1 MSTNGWLVA
10 DSDMHIL
17 EPADLWT
24 RYMDPRW
31 RYAAPIGLTE
41 LQRDMRV
48 KVKNRVIARLSDLH
62 PGAYDGLWDES
73 TDNVFAHAEA
83 CDWDAKSQLAAM
95 DMESLDSTVLF
106 PSRGLFVLGLQSTQ
120 FLGNDGLEPDLAL
133 EIARAYN
140 NWLHDFRS
148 EAPDRMHGA
157 AMLAAHDVA
166 GSVDELA
173 RCVGDL
179 GFKAAFMTPGLPDR
193 RPWHDPVYDPIWREC
208 VRLDV
213 PVCFHGGGKT
223 YLEPDFAF
231 SDHLGPTM
239 LWHPF
244 NQPLGIMFVV
254 TCLTAGGVLERFP
267 ELRVGLLEGN
277 CAWAPWLAYR
287 LDEHYEWLG
296 KLEARYLRMKP
307 SQYLLRNCFLSVE
320 ADEAT
325 ARHYIDEFGDDN
337 LVFSTDYPHADAKF
351 PHSTESFLELPFAES
366 SKRKI
371 LWDNYTKLYKLPIP
385 TKVAR

>member
-1 MSTNGWLVA
+1 
-10 DSDMHIL
+10 
-17 EPADLWT
+17 
-24 RYMDPRW
+24 
-31 RYAAPIGLTE
+31 
-41 LQRDMRV
+41 
-48 KVKNRVIARLSDLH
+48 
-62 PGAYDGLWDES
+62 
-73 TDNVFAHAEA
+73 
-83 CDWDAKSQLAAM
+83 
-95 DMESLDSTVLF
+95 
-106 PSRGLFVLGLQSTQ
+106 
-120 FLGNDGLEPDLAL
+120 
-133 EIARAYN
+133 
-140 NWLHDFRS
+140 
-148 EAPDRMHGA
+148 
-157 AMLAAHDVA
+157 MLAHHDVA
-166 GSVDELA
+166 LCDELA

-254 TCLTAGGVLERFP
+254 TCYAGACSSDSPKCESGARRQLRLGPWRFH
-267 ELRVGLLEGN
+267 
-277 CAWAPWLAYR
+277 R

-296 KLEARYLRMKP
+296 KLEAPYLRMKP
-307 SQYLLRNCFLSVE
+307 SQYLIRNCFLSVE
-320 ADEAT
+320 ADEAP

-351 PHSTESFLELPFAES
+351 PRSTESFLGLPFAES

-371 LWDNYTKLYKLPIP
+371 LWDNYAKLYKLPVP
-385 TKVAR
+385 AKVAR

>member
-73 TDNVFAHAEA
+73 TDSVFAHAEA
-83 CDWDAKSQLAAM
+83 GDWDAKSQLAAM
-95 DMESLDSTVLF
+95 DMEHLDSTVLF

-157 AMLAAHDVA
+157 AMLAPHDVA

-179 GFKAAFMTPGLPDR
+179 GFKAAFLTPGLPDR

-213 PVCFHGGGKT
+213 PACFHGGGKT

-239 LWHPF
+239 MWHPF

-267 ELRVGLLEGN
+267 DLRIGLLEGN
-277 CAWAPWLAYR
+277 CSWAPWLAYR

-296 KLEARYLRMKP
+296 KLEAPYLTMKP
-307 SQYLLRNCFLSVE
+307 SRYLLRNCFLSVE
-320 ADEAT
+320 ADEAP

-351 PHSTESFLELPFAES
+351 PRSTESFLELPFAES

-371 LWDNYTKLYKLPIP
+371 LWDNYAKLYRLPEP
-385 TKVAR
+385 TKVA

>member
-1 MSTNGWLVA
+1 MSTNGWLIA

-24 RYMDPRW
+24 RYMDRRW

-41 LQRDMRV
+41 LHRDMRV

-62 PGAYDGLWDES
+62 PGAYDGLWNES
-73 TDNVFAHAEA
+73 TDSVFADAEA
-83 CDWDAKSQLAAM
+83 ADWDAKSQLAAM
-95 DMESLDSTVLF
+95 DVEHLDSTVLF

-148 EAPDRMHGA
+148 AAPDRMHGA
-157 AMLAAHDVA
+157 AMLAPHDVA

-179 GFKAAFMTPGLPDR
+179 GFKAAFLTPGLPDR

-244 NQPLGIMFVV
+244 NQPMGIMFVV

-277 CAWAPWLAYR
+277 CSWAPWLAYR

-296 KLEARYLRMKP
+296 RLEAPDLRLKP
-307 SQYLLRNCFLSVE
+307 SQYLLRNCFLAVE
-320 ADEAT
+320 ADEAA
-325 ARHYIDEFGDDN
+325 ARYYIDEYGDDN

-351 PHSTESFLELPFAES
+351 PHATESFLDLPFAES
-366 SKRKI
+366 SKKKI
-371 LWDNYTKLYKLPIP
+371 LWDNYARLYNLPAP
-385 TKVAR
+385 TKAF

>member
-73 TDNVFAHAEA
+73 TDSVFAHAEA
-83 CDWDAKSQLAAM
+83 GDWDAKSQLAAM
-95 DMESLDSTVLF
+95 DMEHLDSTVLF

-157 AMLAAHDVA
+157 AMLAPHDVA

-179 GFKAAFMTPGLPDR
+179 GFKAAFLTPGLPDR

-213 PVCFHGGGKT
+213 PACFHGGGKT

-267 ELRVGLLEGN
+267 DLRIGLLEGN
-277 CAWAPWLAYR
+277 CSWAPWLAYR

-296 KLEARYLRMKP
+296 KLEAPYLTMKP
-307 SQYLLRNCFLSVE
+307 SRYLLRNCFLSVE
-320 ADEAT
+320 ADEAP

-351 PHSTESFLELPFAES
+351 PRSTESFLELPFAES

-371 LWDNYTKLYKLPIP
+371 LWDNYAKLYRLPEP
-385 TKVAR
+385 TKVA

>member
-17 EPADLWT
+17 EPPDLWT

-73 TDNVFAHAEA
+73 TDSVFADAEA
-83 CDWDAKSQLAAM
+83 AEWDAKSQLAAM
-95 DMESLDSTVLF
+95 DVEHLDSTVLF

-148 EAPDRMHGA
+148 AAPDRMHGA
-157 AMLAAHDVA
+157 AMLAPHDVA

-179 GFKAAFMTPGLPDR
+179 GFKAAFLTPGLPDR

-244 NQPLGIMFVV
+244 NQPMGVMFVV

-267 ELRVGLLEGN
+267 ELRVALLEGN
-277 CAWAPWLAYR
+277 CSWAPWLAYR

-296 KLEARYLRMKP
+296 RLEAPDLRLKP
-307 SQYLLRNCFLSVE
+307 SQYLLRNCFLAVE
-320 ADEAT
+320 ADEAA
-325 ARHYIDEFGDDN
+325 ARHYIDEYGDDN

-351 PHSTESFLELPFAES
+351 PYATESFLELPFAES
-366 SKRKI
+366 SKKKI
-371 LWDNYTKLYKLPIP
+371 LWDNYARLYNLPAP
-385 TKVAR
+385 TKVS